1 MMKPFKESGIYQIE
15 LFEEVPA
22 INCRVYR
29 IYQEGEFYDCIL
41 EMDGVFE
48 LVSNYHR
55 EEWVFDQLVKFI
67 QESFARVMQ

>member
-1 MMKPFKESGIYQIE
+1 MELFKESGIYQIE

-29 IYQEGEFYDCIL
+29 IYQEGDFYDCIL
-41 EMDGVFE
+41 EIDGVFE

-55 EEWVFDQLVKFI
+55 ESWVFDQLVKFI
-67 QESFARVMQ
+67 QESFARVIQ